1 MSSDASSSAHPN
13 DHPNALPAGTRIRDY
28 TIVSVIGIGGFSIV
42 YKAMDNALMRE
53 VAIKEYFPGGIAL
66 RDDDG
71 TVHSQARESDA
82 FRKGIESF
90 LNEGKLLAQF
100 DHPALVRVYRFW
112 EERGTAY
119 LAMRLYGGVTLR
131 DAVKA
136 GAWSVNAQTLP
147 ALLLPI
153 CEALDVLHAA
163 SCYHRDVAPDNIL
176 LSENNWPVLLDFG
189 AARKAIEGTQ
199 VFTAILKPGYAPIE
213 QYGDGELK
221 QGPWTDIYALAGVV
235 HFTLSGD
242 PPTTAI
248 SRMLRDSMP
257 KPRDAF
263 AGRLPVRWLDAMEK
277 SLSVKPENR
286 PQSIPEFVSLI
297 GWDEMSAPVVDVV
310 TRVVSAALPPPV
322 LPEPVMVAP
331 PTPTPTPLAGSVV
344 STSAETL
351 IIDNE
356 RTIVAPRVVPKP
368 VPKPAPKLEQQQ
380 PPVITPPHS
389 VERAADRGS
398 PSPRAE
404 PANAGGQ
411 SSTGK
416 WIAVAV
422 GLLGAILL
430 AWWSLSGRGGAPESL
445 PAKTQDPTEISP
457 KNSPPVVPPVV
468 APTPVLPTNDTSAP
482 PKTSLPKEAPPS
494 EATSTPAKALSEP
507 KNEAV
512 QPTTAPAPGPERK
525 IELRASTRPPRA
537 DRGLAEPRAPSES
550 RRPAR
555 CSGLID
561 RWQLGAALSDEEQ
574 RFLTEKCK

>member
-1 MSSDASSSAHPN
+1 MSSEA
-13 DHPNALPAGTRIRDY
+13 HPNALPESSPNALAKGTRIRDY
-28 TIVSVIGIGGFSIV
+28 SIVSVIGIGGFSIV
-42 YKAMDNALMRE
+42 YKAIDNSLMRE
-53 VAIKEYFPGGIAL
+53 VAIKEYFPGGISL
-66 RDDDG
+66 RDNDG
-71 TVHSQARESDA
+71 SVRSQPREVDA

-136 GAWSVNAQTLP
+136 GTWSANEQTLP

-163 SCYHRDVAPDNIL
+163 HCYHRDVAPDNIL
-176 LSENNWPVLLDFG
+176 LGENNWPVLLDFG

-257 KPRDAF
+257 RPRDAF
-263 AGRLPVRWLDAMEK
+263 AGRLPERWLDALEK
-277 SLSVKPENR
+277 SLAVKPENR
-286 PQSIPEFVSLI
+286 PQSIAEFVALI
-297 GWDEMSAPVVDVV
+297 GWDEMSAPVVDVTKHV
-310 TRVVSAALPPPV
+310 IRAELPPPV
-322 LPEPVMVAP
+322 LPEPELPATVPSVAN
-331 PTPTPTPLAGSVV
+331 VK
-344 STSAETL
+344 AETR
-351 IIDNE
+351 IVDDE
-356 RTIVAPRVVPKP
+356 RTVVAPRVVPTP
-368 VPKPAPKLEQQQ
+368 VPPS
-380 PPVITPPHS
+380 PPPRLSVPPPS
-389 VERAADRGS
+389 VARVADRVLS
-398 PSPRAE
+398 SPRPELAGTRTE
-404 PANAGGQ
+404 PGKR
-411 SSTGK
+411 GK
-416 WIAVAV
+416 WLAVAA
-422 GLLGAILL
+422 GLIGVALL
-430 AWWSLSGRGGAPESL
+430 AWWSLSGSLSDPRGAPEPL
-445 PAKTQDPTEISP
+445 PARTQDPTAILPNKVS
-457 KNSPPVVPPVV
+457 PVVPSV
-468 APTPVLPTNDTSAP
+468 ADPATVLPTNDTSVP
-482 PKTSLPKEAPPS
+482 PKTSLPTEAPPA
-494 EATSTPAKALSEP
+494 EAPFVPAKVPLEP
-507 KNEAV
+507 KSEAV
-512 QPTTAPAPGPERK
+512 QATTVPGPERK
-525 IELRASTRPPRA
+525 IETRTTTRQPRA
-537 DRGLAEPRAPSES
+537 DRGQAEPRAAQ
-550 RRPAR
+550 RPAR

>member
-1 MSSDASSSAHPN
+1 MSSDASSNAY
-13 DHPNALPAGTRIRDY
+13 PNALRAGTRVRDY
-28 TIVSVIGIGGFSIV
+28 TIVSVVGIGGFSIV
-42 YKAMDNALMRE
+42 YKAIDNALMRE

-66 RDDDG
+66 RDTDG

-119 LAMRLYGGVTLR
+119 LAMRLYSGVTLR

-136 GAWSVNAQTLP
+136 GTWSANEQTLP

-163 SCYHRDVAPDNIL
+163 HCYHRDVAPDNIL
-176 LSENNWPVLLDFG
+176 IGENNWPVLLDFG

-235 HFTLSGD
+235 YFSLSGD

-257 KPRDAF
+257 KLRDAF
-263 AGRLPVRWLDAMEK
+263 AGRLPERWLDAIEK
-277 SLSVKPENR
+277 SLAVKPERR
-286 PQSIPEFVSLI
+286 PQSVAEFISLL
-297 GWDEMSAPVVDVV
+297 GWDEMCAPVLDVV
-310 TRVVSAALPPPV
+310 KLPVRAAAVRADLPPPV
-322 LPEPVMVAP
+322 LPSEPVIVTP
-331 PTPTPTPLAGSVV
+331 PTPPPAPVV
-344 STSAETL
+344 SISAETR
-351 IIDNE
+351 IIDDE
-356 RTIVAPRVVPKP
+356 RTIVAPRIE
-368 VPKPAPKLEQQQ
+368 PKPAAQPALKLPLTPAPLPSPVS
-380 PPVITPPHS
+380 PPS
-389 VERAADRGS
+389 LQVERIADRAPPLS
-398 PSPRAE
+398 RPE
-404 PANAGGQ
+404 IANAGTE
-411 SSTGK
+411 STTTGK
-416 WIAVAV
+416 WIAVAA
-422 GLLGAILL
+422 GLLGAALL
-430 AWWSLSGRGGAPESL
+430 AWWSLSGPLGAPESL
-445 PAKTQDPTEISP
+445 PANTQNPTEIPP
-457 KNSPPVVPPVV
+457 KNTPPVV
-468 APTPVLPTNDTSAP
+468 APVADPTTVLPSNDTSAP
-482 PKTSLPKEAPPS
+482 RKTSLPEEAPPV
-494 EATSTPAKALSEP
+494 EPTSAPAKSSLEPTNQAL
-507 KNEAV
+507 
-512 QPTTAPAPGPERK
+512 QPATVPVPERK
-525 IELRASTRPPRA
+525 IETRTVTRPPRA
-537 DRGLAEPRAPSES
+537 DRGQAEPRES
-550 RRPAR
+550 ARRPAR

>member
-1 MSSDASSSAHPN
+1 MSSEA
-13 DHPNALPAGTRIRDY
+13 HPNALPESSPNALAKGTRIRDY

-42 YKAMDNALMRE
+42 YKAIDNSLMRE
-53 VAIKEYFPGGIAL
+53 VAIKEYFPGGISL
-66 RDDDG
+66 RDNDG
-71 TVHSQARESDA
+71 SVRSQPREVDA

-136 GAWSVNAQTLP
+136 GTWSANEQTLP

-163 SCYHRDVAPDNIL
+163 HCYHRDVAPDNIL
-176 LSENNWPVLLDFG
+176 LGENNWPVLLDFG

-257 KPRDAF
+257 RPRDAF
-263 AGRLPVRWLDAMEK
+263 AGRLPERWLDALEK
-277 SLSVKPENR
+277 SLAVKPENR
-286 PQSIPEFVSLI
+286 PQSIGEFNLLM

-310 TRVVSAALPPPV
+310 THVVRAELPPPV
-322 LPEPVMVAP
+322 MP
-331 PTPTPTPLAGSVV
+331 PTVIVARPTPAPSPVARM
-344 STSAETL
+344 SAETR

-356 RTIVAPRVVPKP
+356 RTIVAPRAAPKP
-368 VPKPAPKLEQQQ
+368 VL
-380 PPVITPPHS
+380 PPVQAVSPPPPPARH
-389 VERAADRGS
+389 VADRVQ
-398 PSPRAE
+398 PSSRPN
-404 PANAGGQ
+404 PANAGIEHNRA
-411 SSTGK
+411 GK
-416 WIAVAV
+416 RIAMAAGV
-422 GLLGAILL
+422 LGAALL
-430 AWWSLSGRGGAPESL
+430 AWWSLSGPSGAPESSSF
-445 PAKTQDPTEISP
+445 KTLNPTEISP
-457 KNSPPVVPPVV
+457 KSTMPNV
-468 APTPVLPTNDTSAP
+468 APVAAPTTVLPTNDASVP
-482 PKTSLPKEAPPS
+482 PKTSLPTEAPP
-494 EATSTPAKALSEP
+494 ALAPAVPAKVPSELT
-507 KNEAV
+507 KEAAP
-512 QPTTAPAPGPERK
+512 PTAGPTPERK
-525 IELRASTRPPRA
+525 IETRTTTRQSRA
-537 DRGLAEPRAPSES
+537 DRGQAEPRAPQ
-550 RRPAR
+550 RPAR

>member
-1 MSSDASSSAHPN
+1 MSSDTASNA
-13 DHPNALPAGTRIRDY
+13 HPNALPAGTRVRDY
-28 TIVSVIGIGGFSIV
+28 TIVSVIGVGGFSIV

-66 RDDDG
+66 RDTDG
-71 TVHSQARESDA
+71 TVHSQARESEA
-82 FRKGIESF
+82 FRKGIDSF

-119 LAMRLYGGVTLR
+119 LAMRLYSGVTLR

-136 GAWSVNAQTLP
+136 GTWSANEQTLP

-153 CEALDVLHAA
+153 CEALQVLHLAH
-163 SCYHRDVAPDNIL
+163 CYHRDVAPDNIL

-235 HFTLSGD
+235 HFTLSGN

-263 AGRLPVRWLDAMEK
+263 AGRLPERWLDAIEK
-277 SLSVKPENR
+277 SLAVKPESR
-286 PQSIPEFVSLI
+286 PQSIAEFISLM
-297 GWDEMSAPVVDVV
+297 GWHEMSAPVVDVATHV
-310 TRVVSAALPPPV
+310 VRVEPPPTALPAPVVSETTLLPPPV
-322 LPEPVMVAP
+322 AKK
-331 PTPTPTPLAGSVV
+331 AA
-344 STSAETL
+344 AETR

-356 RTIVAPRVVPKP
+356 RTVIAPRVTPNVVPLPAVEP
-368 VPKPAPKLEQQQ
+368 VAKLAPQ
-380 PPVITPPHS
+380 
-389 VERAADRGS
+389 S
-398 PSPRAE
+398 PSAE
-404 PANAGGQ
+404 PTLAGTA
-411 SSTGK
+411 SNITAK
-416 WIAVAV
+416 WIAAAAGFLVA
-422 GLLGAILL
+422 LIL
-430 AWWSLSGRGGAPESL
+430 AWWSLSGPRSAPESF
-445 PAKTQDPTEISP
+445 PDKTQNPPKISP
-457 KNSPPVVPPVV
+457 QNTAPVV
-468 APTPVLPTNDTSAP
+468 APVVDPTTVLPSNDTSVP
-482 PKTSLPKEAPPS
+482 EKTSVPQEAS
-494 EATSTPAKALSEP
+494 PAKAASVPAKASLEP
-507 KNEAV
+507 KNEAL
-512 QPTTAPAPGPERK
+512 QPTVVPTPERK
-525 IELRASTRPPRA
+525 IETRTTTRPPRA
-537 DRGLAEPRAPSES
+537 DRAQSEPRESS

-561 RWQLGAALSDEEQ
+561 RWQLGAGLSDEEQ

>member
-1 MSSDASSSAHPN
+1 MPSDASSNA
-13 DHPNALPAGTRIRDY
+13 HPNALPAGTRIRDY

-66 RDDDG
+66 RDNDG

-119 LAMRLYGGVTLR
+119 LAMRLYSGVTLR

-136 GAWSVNAQTLP
+136 GTWSANEQTLP

-153 CEALDVLHAA
+153 CEALEVLHGAN
-163 SCYHRDVAPDNIL
+163 CYHRDVAPDNIL
-176 LSENNWPVLLDFG
+176 LGENNWPVLLDFG

-242 PPTTAI
+242 PPPTAI

-263 AGRLPVRWLDAMEK
+263 AGRLPERWLDAIEK

-310 TRVVSAALPPPV
+310 TRVVSAALPSAV
-322 LPEPVMVAP
+322 LSPLAISETTLLP
-331 PTPTPTPLAGSVV
+331 PTPAANE
-344 STSAETL
+344 STAETL
-351 IIDNE
+351 IIDSE
-356 RTIVAPRVVPKP
+356 RTVVAPSVAPKP
-368 VPKPAPKLEQQQ
+368 KQLAPPPLNVPLPA
-380 PPVITPPHS
+380 
-389 VERAADRGS
+389 VERVADRASLPPCGL
-398 PSPRAE
+398 
-404 PANAGGQ
+404 ANGYNQ
-411 SSTGK
+411 PKVPGK
-416 WIAVAV
+416 WIA
-422 GLLGAILL
+422 GAAGVLSVIFLT
-430 AWWSLSGRGGAPESL
+430 WWSLSGSRGAPEPSSPRIPTAPQESSTAP
-445 PAKTQDPTEISP
+445 PATGSAT
-457 KNSPPVVPPVV
+457 
-468 APTPVLPTNDTSAP
+468 VLPSNDASAP
-482 PKTSLPKEAPPS
+482 PKTSVPAGAPP
-494 EATSTPAKALSEP
+494 APANVPSEP
-507 KNEAV
+507 KNDTA
-512 QPTTAPAPGPERK
+512 QSPQLPATATSAAPTVPERK
-525 IELRASTRPPRA
+525 LTTRDTTRPPRA
-537 DRGLAEPRAPSES
+537 DRAQAETRAPSES

>member
-1 MSSDASSSAHPN
+1 MPSDASSNA
-13 DHPNALPAGTRIRDY
+13 HPNALPAGTRIRDY

-66 RDDDG
+66 RDNDG

-119 LAMRLYGGVTLR
+119 LAMRLYSGVTLR

-136 GAWSVNAQTLP
+136 GTWSANEQTLP

-153 CEALDVLHAA
+153 CEALEVLHGAN
-163 SCYHRDVAPDNIL
+163 CYHRDVAPDNIL
-176 LSENNWPVLLDFG
+176 LGENNWPVLLDFG

-242 PPTTAI
+242 PPPTAI

-263 AGRLPVRWLDAMEK
+263 AGRLPERWLDAIEK

-310 TRVVSAALPPPV
+310 TRVVSAALPSAV
-322 LPEPVMVAP
+322 LSPLAISETTLLP
-331 PTPTPTPLAGSVV
+331 PTPAANE
-344 STSAETL
+344 STAETL
-351 IIDNE
+351 IIDSE
-356 RTIVAPRVVPKP
+356 RTVVAPSVAPKP
-368 VPKPAPKLEQQQ
+368 KQLAPPPLNVPLPA
-380 PPVITPPHS
+380 
-389 VERAADRGS
+389 VERVADRAS
-398 PSPRAE
+398 LPPSGL
-404 PANAGGQ
+404 ANGYNQ
-411 SSTGK
+411 PKVPGK
-416 WIAVAV
+416 WIA
-422 GLLGAILL
+422 GAAGVLSVIFLT
-430 AWWSLSGRGGAPESL
+430 WWSLSGSRGAPEPSSPRIPTAPQESSTAP
-445 PAKTQDPTEISP
+445 PATGSAT
-457 KNSPPVVPPVV
+457 
-468 APTPVLPTNDTSAP
+468 VLPSNDASAP
-482 PKTSLPKEAPPS
+482 PKTSVPAGAPP
-494 EATSTPAKALSEP
+494 APANVPSEP
-507 KNEAV
+507 KNDTA
-512 QPTTAPAPGPERK
+512 QSPQLPATATSAAPTVPERK
-525 IELRASTRPPRA
+525 LTTRDTTRPPRA
-537 DRGLAEPRAPSES
+537 DRAQAETRAPSES

>member
-1 MSSDASSSAHPN
+1 MSSDA
-13 DHPNALPAGTRIRDY
+13 HPNALSAGTRIRDY

-53 VAIKEYFPGGIAL
+53 VAIKEYFPGGISL
-66 RDDDG
+66 REIDG
-71 TVHSQARESDA
+71 SVRSQPREVDA

-119 LAMRLYGGVTLR
+119 LAMRLYSGVTLR

-136 GAWSVNAQTLP
+136 GTWSANEQTLP

-163 SCYHRDVAPDNIL
+163 HCYHRDVAPDNIL
-176 LSENNWPVLLDFG
+176 LGENNWPVLLDFG

-235 HFTLSGD
+235 HFMLSGD

-257 KPRDAF
+257 RPRDGF
-263 AGRLPVRWLDAMEK
+263 AGRLPQRWLDALEK
-277 SLSVKPENR
+277 SLAVQPDNR
-286 PQSIPEFVSLI
+286 PQSIADFVALM
-297 GWDEMSAPVVDVV
+297 GWDGLSAPVVEVV
-310 TRVVSAALPPPV
+310 THVVRAVPQPTDLNDPETSETTV
-322 LPEPVMVAP
+322 LPAPVAHKV
-331 PTPTPTPLAGSVV
+331 
-344 STSAETL
+344 SAETR
-351 IIDNE
+351 IVDNE
-356 RTIVAPRVVPKP
+356 RTVVAPRVVAKP
-368 VPKPAPKLEQQQ
+368 VPASPPPSVSVPAPA
-380 PPVITPPHS
+380 
-389 VERAADRGS
+389 VERVADRGFS
-398 PSPRAE
+398 SPRLE
-404 PANAGGQ
+404 PARARTEPNQWDKWLVTAAGLMG
-411 SSTGK
+411 
-416 WIAVAV
+416 VA
-422 GLLGAILL
+422 LL
-430 AWWSLSGRGGAPESL
+430 AWWSLSGWRGAPEPS
-445 PAKTQDPTEISP
+445 PAKTQDSTEILP
-457 KNSPPVVPPVV
+457 NKAPPVVPPN
-468 APTPVLPTNDTSAP
+468 ADPAKGLPSSDTSVP
-482 PKTSLPKEAPPS
+482 PKTSLPTETPSLVAP
-494 EATSTPAKALSEP
+494 AVPAKVPSEP
-507 KNEAV
+507 KREAV
-512 QPTTAPAPGPERK
+512 QPTTAPAPERK
-525 IELRASTRPPRA
+525 IETWSTTRQPRA
-537 DRGLAEPRAPSES
+537 DRGQAEPRASQ
-550 RRPAR
+550 RPAR

>member
-1 MSSDASSSAHPN
+1 MSSDA
-13 DHPNALPAGTRIRDY
+13 HPNALPAGTRIRDY

-53 VAIKEYFPGGIAL
+53 VAIKEYFPGSIAL
-66 RDDDG
+66 RDNDG
-71 TVHSQARESDA
+71 SVHSQTREADA

-119 LAMRLYGGVTLR
+119 LAMRLYSGVTLR

-136 GAWSVNAQTLP
+136 GTWSVTEQSLP

-163 SCYHRDVAPDNIL
+163 HCYHRDVAPDNIL
-176 LSENNWPVLLDFG
+176 LGENNWPVLLDFG

-199 VFTAILKPGYAPIE
+199 VFTAVLKPGYAPIE

-235 HFTLSGD
+235 YFTLSGN

-263 AGRLPVRWLDAMEK
+263 AGRLPERWLDAIEK
-277 SLSVKPENR
+277 SLAVKPESR
-286 PQSIPEFVSLI
+286 PQSISEFIALM
-297 GWDEMSAPVVDVV
+297 GLDEIPAPVVDGV
-310 TRVVSAALPPPV
+310 TPV
-322 LPEPVMVAP
+322 GLVAP
-331 PTPTPTPLAGSVV
+331 PPTVLIAPETSQTTRLPPNPLAINVA
-344 STSAETL
+344 AETQV
-351 IIDNE
+351 IDNE
-356 RTIVAPRVVPKP
+356 RTVVAARSAPSLATPASTP
-368 VPKPAPKLEQQQ
+368 VSAPAPSIQ
-380 PPVITPPHS
+380 
-389 VERAADRGS
+389 RDADRAS
-398 PSPRAE
+398 RSPRAE
-404 PANAGGQ
+404 AANDKGPPNKGV
-411 SSTGK
+411 
-416 WIAVAV
+416 WIAAVA

-430 AWWSLSGRGGAPESL
+430 AWWSLSAPRSTPDSS
-445 PAKTQDPTEISP
+445 PAKTPDATEVSS
-457 KNSPPVVPPVV
+457 KVTPPVAPSVV
-468 APTPVLPTNDTSAP
+468 APTPVLPSSDTSAL
-482 PKTSLPKEAPPS
+482 PKTSVPQEAPPA
-494 EATSTPAKALSEP
+494 ETTSAPEQAPLEP
-507 KNEAV
+507 KSEAV
-512 QPTTAPAPGPERK
+512 QPTRAPVSVPERK
-525 IELRASTRPPRA
+525 IDPRGSARTPRA
-537 DRGLAEPRAPSES
+537 DRGQAEPRAPGQS

-555 CSGLID
+555 CGGLID
-561 RWQLGAALSDEEQ
+561 RWQLGSALSDEEQ